1 MDVTPDNIHRR
12 MFRAVFPHIIEMKQ
26 FVYFFVVTVFLMSCV
41 LGHAADPEKDLL
53 IYLPFDEGKGDKAG
67 DVGPNGFTGDI
78 KNAKWVEGVVGQA
91 LHFNNGSVNFDPLK
105 IDQPKEMTIE
115 FWFKPDDKIE
125 GGNRIDLLYR
135 LTGGGRPHITFNRG
149 GVLFGFYFATQ
160 GVELEALTDY
170 DAFESEWY
178 YFVGSQSK
186 QIAWMYING
195 ELDAEA
201 KAGGDARMD
210 FGTQGMCIAANQ
222 GNGNFFNGVI
232 DEFKIWSVAL
242 TAEEV
247 KANMEKALAVEAE
260 GKLTT
265 TWGKLKS
272 ATQ

>member
-1 MDVTPDNIHRR
+1 
-12 MFRAVFPHIIEMKQ
+12 MKKL
-26 FVYFFVVTVFLMSCV
+26 VFLLAVAILLVSCV
-41 LGHAADPEKDLL
+41 YGHAADPEKDLL
-53 IYLPFDEGKGDKAG
+53 MYLPFDEGAGNKAEDTTANGFVG
-67 DVGPNGFTGDI
+67 DVQNG
-78 KNAKWVEGVVGQA
+78 KWVEGVVGQA
-91 LHFNNGSVNFDPLK
+91 LQFDGGSVNFDPLN
-105 IDQPKEMTIE
+105 IDQPEEMTIE
-115 FWFKPDDKIE
+115 FWFKPDEKIE

-160 GVELEALTDY
+160 GVELEALTNY
-170 DAFESEWY
+170 DAFEPEWY

-186 QIAWMYING
+186 QTAWMYING

-201 KAGGDARMD
+201 EAGGDARMD

-222 GNGNFFNGVI
+222 GNANFFNGAI

-247 KANMEKALAVEAE
+247 KENMEKALAVQAG
-260 GKLTT
+260 GKLTA

-272 ATQ
+272 PTGGPGF

>member
-1 MDVTPDNIHRR
+1 MADNSKK
-12 MFRAVFPHIIEMKQ
+12 MKHL
-26 FVYFFVVTVFLMSCV
+26 VYLLTITAFLFSCT
-41 LGHAADPEKDLL
+41 LGHAADPATDLL
-53 IYLPFDEGKGDKAG
+53 IYLPFDEGAGKKAE
-67 DVGPNGFTGDI
+67 DTSPNGFVGDI
-78 KNAKWVEGVVGQA
+78 ENAKWVEGVVGQA

-105 IDQPKEMTIE
+105 IDQPQEMTIE

-135 LTGGGRPHITFNRG
+135 LQGGGRPHITFNRG

-160 GVELEALTDY
+160 GVELEALTNY
-170 DAFESEWY
+170 DAFEPEWY

-186 QIAWMYING
+186 KTAWMYING
-195 ELDAEA
+195 ELDSEAE
-201 KAGGDARMD
+201 AGGDARMD

-247 KANMEKALAVEAE
+247 KSNMEKALAVQAE
-260 GKLTT
+260 DKLTT
-265 TWGKLKS
+265 TWGKLKLE
-272 ATQ
+272 

>member
-1 MDVTPDNIHRR
+1 MHLKVSIEVYSKVSSHK
-12 MFRAVFPHIIEMKQ
+12 IEMKQ
-26 FVYFFVVTVFLMSCV
+26 FICFLAVAVFMMSCM
-41 LGHAADPEKDLL
+41 LAYAADPDKDLL
-53 IYLPFDEGKGDKAG
+53 IYLPFDEGKGNKA
-67 DVGPNGFTGDI
+67 DDIGPNGFTGDI

-135 LTGGGRPHITFNRG
+135 LNGGGRPHITFNRG

-160 GVELEALTDY
+160 GVELPIHTTYE
-170 DAFESEWY
+170 AFEPEWY

-186 QIAWMYING
+186 QTAWMYING

-201 KAGGDARMD
+201 DAGGDARMD
-210 FGTQGMCIAANQ
+210 FGTQGMCIAASQ
-222 GNGNFFNGVI
+222 GNGNFFNGMI

-242 TAEEV
+242 TEEEV
-247 KANMEKALAVEAE
+247 VANMEAALAVDAT
-260 GKLTT
+260 GKLAA

-272 ATQ
+272 DSRR

>member
-1 MDVTPDNIHRR
+1 MRNLTYLL
-12 MFRAVFPHIIEMKQ
+12 A
-26 FVYFFVVTVFLMSCV
+26 VVTCLMSCV
-41 LGHAADPEKDLL
+41 CVYAADPDKDLL
-53 IYLPFDEGKGDKAG
+53 LYLPFDEGQGNKAE
-67 DVGPNGFTGDI
+67 DTSPNGFVGDV

-91 LHFNNGSVNFDPLK
+91 LQFNGGSVNFDPLN

-135 LTGGGRPHITFNRG
+135 LQGGGRPHITFNRG

-160 GVELEALTDY
+160 GVELEALTNY
-170 DAFESEWY
+170 DAFEPEWY

-186 QIAWMYING
+186 QTAWMYING

-201 KAGGDARMD
+201 DAGGDARMD

-222 GNGNFFNGVI
+222 GNGNFFNGTI

-242 TAEEV
+242 TAEDVAE
-247 KANMEKALAVEAE
+247 NMARALAVQAE

-272 ATQ
+272 NAGRGGF

>member
-1 MDVTPDNIHRR
+1 MSHLKAYIEVYLKVPLYK
-12 MFRAVFPHIIEMKQ
+12 IEMKQ
-26 FVYFFVVTVFLMSCV
+26 FISFLAIAVFVMSCM

-53 IYLPFDEGKGDKAG
+53 VYLPFDEGKGDKAG

-91 LHFNNGSVNFDPLK
+91 LHFNNGSVNFDPLG

-135 LTGGGRPHITFNRG
+135 LNGGGRPHITFNRG
-149 GVLFGFYFATQ
+149 GILFGFYFATQ
-160 GVELEALTDY
+160 GVELPIHTTY
-170 DAFESEWY
+170 DAFEPEWY

-210 FGTQGMCIAANQ
+210 FGTQGMCIGASQ
-222 GNGNFFNGVI
+222 GNSNFFNGVI